1 MQALKKSTES
11 IAGALVEN
19 NKYSISIHY
28 RNVSTCFRSSMLNPP
43 FQWRTLRVQV
53 RESDVPSMERM
64 VDEQVHAHPGRLIKV
79 SLEDTVRAIGSIAK
93 FLV

>member
-1 MQALKKSTES
+1 
-11 IAGALVEN
+11 
-19 NKYSISIHY
+19 
-28 RNVSTCFRSSMLNPP
+28 
-43 FQWRTLRVQV
+43 
-53 RESDVPSMERM
+53 MERM